1 MIGALS
7 EDAIH
12 RALDRPAVGTDP
24 LKGVM
29 DAFQA
34 VAETLDQRYYQ
45 AASDPVA
52 KAIKD
57 LGMQDNDPEVD
68 AVSKALARV
77 YGDSDASRFVDAAKA
92 ALVSPERRE
101 MMSALATMGLRCPEA
116 QHARQMA
123 QDKFILLAVAPI
135 LPTGFEKAKWYFE
148 MEDVAN
154 AAGLLGI
161 TQAKVITNRLVSM
174 LLIVK
179 LWT

>member
-1 MIGALS
+1 M
-7 EDAIH
+7 
-12 RALDRPAVGTDP
+12 
-24 LKGVM
+24 
-29 DAFQA
+29 
-34 VAETLDQRYYQ
+34 
-45 AASDPVA
+45 
-52 KAIKD
+52 
-57 LGMQDNDPEVD
+57 
-68 AVSKALARV
+68 LA
-77 YGDSDASRFVDAAKA
+77 GWGLVDAAKA

-123 QDKFILLAVAPI
+123 QDKFIQLAVAPI